1 MRLPSSFFRAFSVF
15 GAVFLAALVPSA
27 EASGGAAAQKL
38 FEIGPLP
45 VTNSMVT
52 SWVISLILII
62 AIRFAVGK
70 KPKLVPSRGQA
81 MIEGVVSGIL
91 GLIEPIV
98 GKRVV
103 MAAFPILAS
112 FFVFILIQNWSGLL
126 PGVGSLYVNHG
137 SAEEAHWVPLI
148 RPGNADMN
156 GTLALTI
163 VHFAAWAFL
172 VMRFAG
178 PRLVLKDWFGNK
190 ADRKEVPAA
199 IYYFLTLIFLF
210 VGMIE
215 VVSVL
220 FRGVSLPFRLF
231 GNVYGGENLLTSMTN
246 LVPWIVPIPFYLLEL
261 LVGFVQALVFTLL
274 VSVYIGLLCAHD
286 ESHDHESGSGP
297 EHAH

>member
-1 MRLPSSFFRAFSVF
+1 MRLTTTSFKAFSVF
-15 GAVFLAALVPSA
+15 GAAFLAAAVPSA
-27 EASGGAAAQKL
+27 EAAGGAAAEHL
-38 FEIGPLP
+38 FNIGPLP

-52 SWVISLILII
+52 SWVISLALIL
-62 AIRFAVGK
+62 AIRFAIGRR
-70 KPKLVPSRGQA
+70 PQLVPSRGQA
-81 MIEGVVSGIL
+81 MVEGVVSGIM

-98 GKRVV
+98 GKRTVK
-103 MAAFPILAS
+103 AAFPILAS
-112 FFVFILIQNWSGLL
+112 FFIFILIQNWSGLL
-126 PGVGSLYVNHG
+126 PGVGSIFVESHG
-137 SAEEAHWVPLI
+137 HWVPMI

-163 VHFAAWAFL
+163 VHFAAWIFL
-172 VMRFAG
+172 VFRFAG
-178 PRLVLKDWFGNK
+178 PKLVLKDWFGNK

-231 GNVYGGENLLTSMTN
+231 GNVFGGENLLASMTH

-274 VSVYIGLLCAHD
+274 VSVYIGLLCNHGD
-286 ESHDHESGSGP
+286 DHDHEGG
-297 EHAH
+297 EGHAPTAH